1 LITPELLAQVRRL
14 TIRSRRA
21 VEEVFSGAYR
31 SAFRG
36 KGLEFADVREYVVGD
51 DVRAIDW
58 NVTARAGRPYVKR
71 FEEEREL
78 TVVVAMDLSGSLAF
92 GSRARTKREVAAEA
106 GALIALAA
114 ARNRDRVGLLL
125 FTDQV
130 ELYLPPGKSRARTM
144 RVVREMLAF
153 EPKGKGTDLAEALSF
168 LGRVLR
174 RRAIVVLVSDWIA
187 TPSGFD
193 RPLAYLSRRH
203 EMVAVSVTDPMER
216 DLPPAGL
223 LRVRDLESGR
233 VGWADLDSRRG
244 RAEWRAAK
252 ARRARSLAE
261 SFTRARASRIDLEV
275 GAPVAPPLIR
285 HFERRAHRGA

>member
-1 LITPELLAQVRRL
+1 VITPELLAQVRRL

-78 TVVVAMDLSGSLAF
+78 TVVLAMDLSGSLAF
-92 GSRARTKREVAAEA
+92 GSRTRTKREVAAEA

-125 FTDQV
+125 FTDRV
-130 ELYLPPGKSRARTM
+130 ELYLPPGKSRARTL
-144 RVVREMLAF
+144 RVVREMLAYA
-153 EPKGKGTDLAEALSF
+153 PKGRGTDLGGALSF

-174 RRAIVVLVSDWIA
+174 RRAIVVLISDWIA
-187 TPSGFD
+187 SDFD
-193 RPLAYLSRRH
+193 RALSYLARRH
-203 EMVAVSVTDPMER
+203 EVVTVEVSDPLER
-216 DLPPAGL
+216 DLPPSGL
-223 LRVRDLESGR
+223 LLTRDLETGR
-233 VGWADLDSRRG
+233 VGWADLDSRKG
-244 RAEWRAAK
+244 RAAWRAER
-252 ARRARSLAE
+252 ARRARSLGEA
-261 SFTRARASRIDLEV
+261 FARARAGRIALEV

-285 HFERRAHRGA
+285 HFERRAHRGG